1 MDMKKSAFD
10 ICIKAPSLLTVKR
23 GNAVRHLLLLIYAFT
38 CTALFSC
45 SSKEYK
51 DIVPKDSPA
60 IARINLSAL
69 KNDAQLSDE
78 QASAFVKKVI
88 PFAPGLD
95 LSQPVYAFVSPG
107 RYFGFLFSVD
117 DGDVLKKSIMQAAE
131 ISSPKE
137 GGGLEWA
144 VWKGSW
150 QMAWNND
157 ALLML
162 GPVSTSERAFVTR
175 TMAAMFNSDEGMS
188 DGNLYPRIEAMD
200 EDVAIAANADVLP
213 SVYGKLL
220 ALPLGKNADLSDIRI
235 VTGVTLKGNEIRL
248 SNVLESKQDNIT
260 LTNDGFLKP
269 YEGLFKPV
277 ANANTPIVALMGI
290 NGNELYKQLSSN
302 KDINMLLMALSMD
315 FSIDKITKNINGDVA
330 VRLNGLD
337 SSGKPDVTINAAVG
351 NGNAVRKIF
360 KQDKSSVR
368 SSDGY
373 SRRMNTGRSFDFW
386 GKYIEICYSD
396 KGILTCT
403 NEIQQP
409 HKDYNKSDTLTNG
422 NSNFNAAVG
431 KLCYVHVN
439 CPAMSNLEFTES
451 LLGGKISEI
460 LHGMEYLEFSLSDAT
475 HSQLVIRLN
484 NNILSKPT
492 ADNRRNSTE

>member
-1 MDMKKSAFD
+1 
-10 ICIKAPSLLTVKR
+10 
-23 GNAVRHLLLLIYAFT
+23 
-38 CTALFSC
+38 
-45 SSKEYK
+45 
-51 DIVPKDSPA
+51 
-60 IARINLSAL
+60 
-69 KNDAQLSDE
+69 
-78 QASAFVKKVI
+78 
-88 PFAPGLD
+88 
-95 LSQPVYAFVSPG
+95 
-107 RYFGFLFSVD
+107 
-117 DGDVLKKSIMQAAE
+117 
-131 ISSPKE
+131 
-137 GGGLEWA
+137 
-144 VWKGSW
+144 
-150 QMAWNND
+150 
-157 ALLML
+157 
-162 GPVSTSERAFVTR
+162 
-175 TMAAMFNSDEGMS
+175 
-188 DGNLYPRIEAMD
+188 MD

-302 KDINMLLMALSMD
+302 KDINMLLIALSMD

-396 KGILTCT
+396 KGMLTCT
-403 NEIQQP
+403 NETQQP
-409 HKDYNKSDTLTNG
+409 QKDYNKSDTLTNG
-422 NSNFNAAVG
+422 YCNFNAAVG

-439 CPAMSNLEFTES
+439 CPALGNLEFTES
-451 LLGGKISEI
+451 LLDGKISEI
-460 LHGMEYLEFSLSDAT
+460 LHGMESLEFSLSDAT
-475 HSQLVIRLN
+475 HSQLVIRLT
-484 NNILSKPT
+484 IIFCQSQRRTTDET
-492 ADNRRNSTE
+492 ARNKKMQRLKTIKKRNPC

>member
-1 MDMKKSAFD
+1 
-10 ICIKAPSLLTVKR
+10 
-23 GNAVRHLLLLIYAFT
+23 
-38 CTALFSC
+38 
-45 SSKEYK
+45 
-51 DIVPKDSPA
+51 
-60 IARINLSAL
+60 
-69 KNDAQLSDE
+69 
-78 QASAFVKKVI
+78 
-88 PFAPGLD
+88 
-95 LSQPVYAFVSPG
+95 
-107 RYFGFLFSVD
+107 
-117 DGDVLKKSIMQAAE
+117 
-131 ISSPKE
+131 
-137 GGGLEWA
+137 
-144 VWKGSW
+144 
-150 QMAWNND
+150 
-157 ALLML
+157 
-162 GPVSTSERAFVTR
+162 
-175 TMAAMFNSDEGMS
+175 
-188 DGNLYPRIEAMD
+188 
-200 EDVAIAANADVLP
+200 
-213 SVYGKLL
+213 
-220 ALPLGKNADLSDIRI
+220 
-235 VTGVTLKGNEIRL
+235 
-248 SNVLESKQDNIT
+248 
-260 LTNDGFLKP
+260 
-269 YEGLFKPV
+269 
-277 ANANTPIVALMGI
+277 MGI

-368 SSDGY
+368 SYDGY

-409 HKDYNKSDTLTNG
+409 HKDYNKSDTQTNG

-460 LHGMEYLEFSLSDAT
+460 LHGMESLEFSLSDAT

-492 ADNRRNSTE
+492 ANN

>member
-1 MDMKKSAFD
+1 MCLNKPFVFYFFVFIMDIKKSAFD
-10 ICIKAPSLLTVKR
+10 ICIKAPSLHTVKR
-23 GNAVRHLLLLIYAFT
+23 GNAVRHLLLFIYVFT

-60 IARINLSAL
+60 IARIKLSAL
-69 KNDAQLSDE
+69 KSDAQLSDE

-107 RYFGFLFSVD
+107 RYFGFLFAVD

-131 ISSPKE
+131 ISSLRD

-150 QMAWNND
+150 QMAWNDD

-188 DGNLYPRIEAMD
+188 DGNLYPCIEAMD

-220 ALPLGKNADLSDIRI
+220 ASPLGKNADLSDIRI
-235 VTGVTLKGNEIRL
+235 VMGVTLKGNEIRL
-248 SNVLESKQDNIT
+248 SNLLESKQDNIT
-260 LTNDGFLKP
+260 LTDDGFLKP
-269 YEGLFKPV
+269 YEGLLKPV
-277 ANANTPIVALMGI
+277 ANANTPVVALMGM

-302 KDINMLLMALSMD
+302 KG
-315 FSIDKITKNINGDVA
+315 SISA
-330 VRLNGLD
+330 ESYHRSQLN
-337 SSGKPDVTINAAVG
+337 
-351 NGNAVRKIF
+351 
-360 KQDKSSVR
+360 Q
-368 SSDGY
+368 
-373 SRRMNTGRSFDFW
+373 
-386 GKYIEICYSD
+386 
-396 KGILTCT
+396 
-403 NEIQQP
+403 
-409 HKDYNKSDTLTNG
+409 
-422 NSNFNAAVG
+422 
-431 KLCYVHVN
+431 N
-439 CPAMSNLEFTES
+439 CPP
-451 LLGGKISEI
+451 
-460 LHGMEYLEFSLSDAT
+460 LS
-475 HSQLVIRLN
+475 
-484 NNILSKPT
+484 
-492 ADNRRNSTE
+492 